1 MGKDASSRTM
11 VITGAGDGLGRA
23 LAKRFAGDGETV
35 ILLGR
40 TLAKVQAVAREIG
53 PRAFAFG
60 CDVSSPDSV
69 RKAFADIASQFP
81 RIDVLINN
89 AAIYELFAIADATD
103 EQILAAVGTNLTG
116 PMLCV
121 REALPLMGRGS
132 HIINVTSEGVELPFP
147 LMSVYQATK
156 SGLERF
162 TTAIYREL
170 DPQGIRVS
178 YVRAGAM
185 TEEGK
190 GWTNVAPEVSARFAR
205 EMVENGLSG
214 RGISEYKSV
223 TQIFRSLIDL
233 PDDVHALGA
242 VLFGRKA

>member
-1 MGKDASSRTM
+1 MSSP
-11 VITGAGDGLGRA
+11 
-23 LAKRFAGDGETV
+23 ETV
-35 ILLGR
+35 E
-40 TLAKVQAVAREIG
+40 Q
-53 PRAFAFG
+53 AFAL
-60 CDVSSPDSV
+60 
-69 RKAFADIASQFP
+69 IASQFA

-89 AAIYELFAIADATD
+89 AAIYQLFAIADATD
-103 EQILAAVGTNLTG
+103 EQILASVGTNLTG

-121 REALPLMGRGS
+121 RAALPLMDRGA

-170 DPQGIRVS
+170 EPLGVKVS

-190 GWTNVAPEVSARFAR
+190 GWKDVEPDVGARFAR
-205 EMVENGLSG
+205 EMAASGLAG
-214 RGISEYKSV
+214 RGISQYESV

-233 PDDVHALGA
+233 PDDVHALGT
-242 VLFGRKA
+242 VLFGRQV

>member
-1 MGKDASSRTM
+1 MMPKTI

-23 LAKRFAGDGETV
+23 LAKRFGREGENV

-40 TLAKVQAVAREIG
+40 TVAKVEAVAREIG
-53 PRAFAFG
+53 NHALAIG
-60 CDVSSPDSV
+60 CDVSSPESV
-69 RKAFADIASQFP
+69 RQAFTMIASRFP

-89 AAIYELFAIADATD
+89 AAIYQLFAIADATD
-103 EQILAAVGTNLTG
+103 EQILASVGTNLTG
-116 PMLCV
+116 PMFCV
-121 REALPLMGRGS
+121 RAALPLMDRGA

-170 DPQGIRVS
+170 DPQGVKVS

-190 GWTNVAPEVSARFAR
+190 GWKDVAPDVGARFAR
-205 EMVENGLSG
+205 EMAANGLAG
-214 RGISEYKSV
+214 RGISQYESV

-233 PDDVHALGA
+233 PDDVLALGT
-242 VLFGRKA
+242 VLFGRQG